1 VFYGATHTNL
11 DGKGRLNM
19 PTRFRELFKTV
30 ANDRVAV
37 TKHPHGGL
45 MVFPQPEWEQF
56 RDKITVATL
65 DDQWLRREL
74 LGYSM
79 EVELDKTGRL
89 LISPELREEAHMKP
103 GEAAVLLGVGKY
115 LELWDKAT
123 YDDQRSRSGEQIR
136 HGFKQL
142 AF

>member
-1 VFYGATHTNL
+1 
-11 DGKGRLNM
+11 M

-30 ANDRVAV
+30 AEDRLAV

-45 MVFPQPEWEQF
+45 MIFPQPQWLQF
-56 RDKITVATL
+56 REKIMVATL

-79 EVELDKTGRL
+79 ELDLDKTGRL
-89 LISPELREEAHMKP
+89 LISPELREEARLKP
-103 GEAAVLLGVGKY
+103 TEAAVLLGVGNY

-123 YDDQRSRSGEQIR
+123 YDEQRSRSSEQIR
-136 HGFKQL
+136 QGFKQL